1 MVVESYLA
9 TGSQRMKRIIACLI
23 AAIACGVSAQTAPDP
38 SGAAPKSEILRKQTC
53 SGCGEVRTVRRIER
67 QPRAS
72 TPMSE
77 MKEPSGLVATIPL
90 GGGGKPTLGSST
102 REEKRRDP
110 PLVTYEIVVLL
121 DDGGIRVVMQDE
133 SDELRPGD
141 KVRIEDNKV
150 MLR

>member
-1 MVVESYLA
+1 
-9 TGSQRMKRIIACLI
+9 MKRIIACLI
-23 AAIACGVSAQTAPDP
+23 AAIACDVSAQAAPDP
-38 SGAAPKSEILRKQTC
+38 SGAAPKSEILRKQPC

-67 QPRAS
+67 QTRAS

-77 MKEPSGLVATIPL
+77 MKEPSGLVASIPL
-90 GGGGKPTLGSST
+90 GHGGGKPTLGSST

-141 KVRIEDNKV
+141 KVRVEDNKV